1 MKKRKQQSGVT
12 YFSAGIAVLLFVT
25 LLLSGLPLSVR
36 AAESTG
42 QESVPSVPVFLDGR
56 ATGFR
61 AAVFRDGTAFLPLSL
76 LARMLP
82 DNGTFSFDRK
92 TGTAEVSGDG
102 ILLHARAGD
111 CYLESNGRYFAL
123 SGLDPAEN
131 LLYDGTLYVP
141 VRTAARAMNGTAE
154 WDAERRAVSLWRG
167 RGTLCTGE
175 DYYDEDALSCLSHIL
190 SSEAG
195 DQPLSGQ
202 LAVGAVIMNRVKS
215 PEFPDTVWGVVFDRR
230 YAVQFTPTANGTYW
244 REPEPL
250 SVIAAK
256 LILEGCLV
264 SEDALY
270 FLDPRLA
277 SSFWIL
283 RNRTYLFS
291 AGAHDFYS

>member
-1 MKKRKQQSGVT
+1 MKKRKRKSGVT
-12 YFSAGIAVLLFVT
+12 YFSAGITVLLFIT

-36 AAESTG
+36 AAGSAGRET
-42 QESVPSVPVFLDGR
+42 VPSVPVFLDGR

-76 LARMLP
+76 LARMLL
-82 DNGTFSFDRK
+82 DSDSSVFDRK
-92 TGTAEVSGDG
+92 TGTAEVTGDG
-102 ILLHARAGD
+102 ISLHARAGD

-123 SGLDPAEN
+123 SGSEPAEN
-131 LLYDGTLYVP
+131 LLVDGTLYVP

-154 WDAERRAVSLWRG
+154 WDAERRTVCLWSG
-167 RGTLCTGE
+167 RGTLCPGE
-175 DYYDEDALSCLSHIL
+175 DYYDEDTLSCLSHIL

-195 DQPLSGQ
+195 DQPLYGQ

-277 SSFWIL
+277 SSFWITE
-283 RNRTYLFS
+283 NRTYLFS
-291 AGAHDFYS
+291 VGAHDFYS